1 MYWSFEIN
9 LIVNLKHY
17 FLWHI
22 PMFSWV
28 FICCK
33 IIRIFA
39 MYSAVCHRC
48 FLYLCLG
55 MSQTNTDSNISS
67 IIYWRHHAF
76 FLNLKKKRRTY
87 CSCSDSAFYPPSTG
101 IICLQLP
108 LWGPSKYCYFSTLQP
123 LSCSTRFSFQWIKAK
138 CVYLLSATGTL
149 GMNFK
154 QGTQTS

>member
-22 PMFSWV
+22 PMLSWV

-33 IIRIFA
+33 IIHIFA

-48 FLYLCLG
+48 FLYLKTPCL
-55 MSQTNTDSNISS
+55 
-67 IIYWRHHAF
+67 
-76 FLNLKKKRRTY
+76 FLELKKKKRTY

-108 LWGPSKYCYFSTLQP
+108 LWGPSKYCYFNTLQP